1 MFYALFKSENLIG
14 IFDNKESVNN
24 MVNGLEQNKLCNKLT
39 IQKFIKNTICKVE
52 NNSIENNSI
61 ENNSIENNSKENN
74 SKIIKLTP
82 EEEEKRNKEK
92 NEVEYELNK
101 LKKEKEKIEESKKI
115 FDVDLNLYKKF
126 KKIKSDNTDFILPE
140 LFIEKYNVFE
150 KLDNDNNLNWE
161 NFYVN
166 YKQKN
171 LQSSYDNIF

>member
-1 MFYALFKSENLIG
+1 MFYALFKSGKLIG
-14 IFDNKESVNN
+14 IFDNEDSVNN

-39 IQKFIKNTICKVE
+39 IQKFIRNTICKVNNNSIKNNSIK

-61 ENNSIENNSKENN
+61 KN
-74 SKIIKLTP
+74 IIKLTP
-82 EEEEKRNKEK
+82 EEEEKINKEK
-92 NEVEYELNK
+92 TEVEYELNK

-115 FDVDLNLYKKF
+115 FDVDLKLYKQF
-126 KKIKSDNTDFILPE
+126 KKLKSNNTDFVVPE
-140 LFIEKYNVFE
+140 LFTEKYNVFE